1 MKFRDIFSFRQI
13 IMSVLV
19 LAFFITLG
27 LWDSAT
33 QVDVTFRDA
42 SVYVKADKY
51 QLDIPYEKITS
62 AELTD
67 LAEAGEEINN
77 GADDKTLRTG
87 YWEND
92 TWGKHH
98 IIADLE
104 AENCIVIYLED
115 GQIFVFSQKD
125 TETTAEVYQTLRGY
139 LDE

>member
-13 IMSVLV
+13 LMTVLV
-19 LAFFITLG
+19 LALFIALG

-33 QVDVTFRDA
+33 QVEVTFRDT

-51 QLDIPYEKITS
+51 QLDIPYEKIVS
-62 AELTD
+62 AELTE

-77 GADDKTLRTG
+77 GADDQTLRTG

-92 TWGKHH
+92 TWGEHH

-104 AENCIVIYLED
+104 ANNCIVARLED

-125 TETTAEVYQTLRGY
+125 TETTAEVYQTLQSY